1 MLKKFH
7 QSIKSSNRKLNLA
20 TDNIKYVKILYFFW
34 LLLVALA
41 ATAAASLPSCVSM
54 CVYYYSKLT
63 FWHVFWIRDLKIIFC
78 QKITVIFILGDHPKP
93 PASLRFDQNSRP
105 QNWPFGD
112 LMTKCITALKSKKV
126 QFWEAAS
133 CLLQRLKI
141 NVFQAKQLLQRGQ

>member
-41 ATAAASLPSCVSM
+41 ATAAATASIPSCVSM
-54 CVYYYSKLT
+54 CVYYYYSKLT

-93 PASLRFDQNSRP
+93 SASLRFDQNSRP

-112 LMTKCITALKSKKV
+112 LMTKCIILKSKKGAILGNHYV
-126 QFWEAAS
+126 
-133 CLLQRLKI
+133 CLK
-141 NVFQAKQLLQRGQ
+141 G